1 MKTSSPMYAGL
12 LKVDGTR
19 FVSCS
24 SLQPVTCPLC
34 SSNDAAL
41 LTGNVRFAATMNN
54 EVVTDDEPLGAF
66 VCPRSHVFFLRERD
80 YVALSGESSAFRY
93 DEKSA

>member
-1 MKTSSPMYAGL
+1 MKTHPLQYAGL

-19 FVSCS
+19 FVSSS

-34 SSNDAAL
+34 LSDEAAL
-41 LTGNVRFAATMNN
+41 LTGKVRFAATMNN
-54 EVVTDDEPLGAF
+54 EVVTDDEPLAAF

-80 YVALSGESSAFRY
+80 YVPLSGESSAFRY